1 MKKTKVSRSFS
12 QQQIKVI
19 CDNVCDNIEAM
30 LDYFELEYKQT
41 SRMISMA
48 CPIHGGDNGSAL
60 NIYPTGE
67 DYRGNW
73 VCRSHGCQKIFQPSI
88 IGFIRGVLSANN
100 NEWKQDGDTMYGFNE
115 TIEFAL
121 GVIKKDVSDIKIC
134 KKQTEK
140 KQFAHTVNTIVC
152 PIEDIPKVGP
162 SRNSVRS
169 LLKIPSQYFI
179 DRNFDSHT
187 LNNYDVGLCENT
199 KKEMSSRVVV
209 PIYDNEYMYMVGCTG
224 RSTFEKCDKCRSHH
238 CPDST
243 CPPDEDRWK
252 YSKWKHSKGF
262 KSQNHLY
269 NYWFAKK
276 FILESRIAILVESPG
291 NVWKLESC
299 GIHNSVAIFGSNLT
313 DRQKMILDM
322 SGAMSLVILMD
333 NDEAGRAATQQIKN
347 KCSKI
352 YNIHCPSISKP
363 DVADMTDNEIDT
375 EIIKVLAKI
384 QS

>member
-121 GVIKKDVSDIKIC
+121 GVIKKDV
-134 KKQTEK
+134 
-140 KQFAHTVNTIVC
+140 
-152 PIEDIPKVGP
+152 
-162 SRNSVRS
+162 
-169 LLKIPSQYFI
+169 
-179 DRNFDSHT
+179 
-187 LNNYDVGLCENT
+187 
-199 KKEMSSRVVV
+199 
-209 PIYDNEYMYMVGCTG
+209 
-224 RSTFEKCDKCRSHH
+224 
-238 CPDST
+238 
-243 CPPDEDRWK
+243 
-252 YSKWKHSKGF
+252 
-262 KSQNHLY
+262 
-269 NYWFAKK
+269 
-276 FILESRIAILVESPG
+276 
-291 NVWKLESC
+291 
-299 GIHNSVAIFGSNLT
+299 
-313 DRQKMILDM
+313 
-322 SGAMSLVILMD
+322 
-333 NDEAGRAATQQIKN
+333 
-347 KCSKI
+347 
-352 YNIHCPSISKP
+352 
-363 DVADMTDNEIDT
+363 
-375 EIIKVLAKI
+375 
-384 QS
+384 